1 MVDSNSTSFGS
12 VLASGI
18 QDVAAMAA
26 LFGTDICD
34 TSAGLAL
41 TRGYLFPAACSM
53 SMFGVLGLA
62 KHIIKSFL
70 PLRIAKNLG
79 IEVEK
84 LDTYGID
91 KAIHGVASKLSSHS
105 KTRLNAQNV
114 RICIRVP
121 DYNRSIWMGAFVSC
135 FLLSCFNFIPYVPHY
150 RTFYSNF
157 EDPLNSS
164 DPHIYFPLL
173 LTCSS
178 FVASFVCWFEAAIML
193 SGSPS
198 LYTLA
203 ALDMDVFVPYYFG
216 SLLARRIGY
225 AIGLLSAVGIVIG
238 YIGSYLVV
246 QKMTP
251 TDTYYWLG
259 LQLAL
264 CFLRLV
270 IWSWSAEKDDLNVI
284 YLRYKID
291 RSDEGVIRQIER
303 LLHTRKEAED
313 ATSKLKTGGYF
324 IRSEIVDAYY
334 QAKYHFHDVFIP
346 GFNDVNIQAFLRP
359 LEKTKRATYYIMWN
373 DKLHRI
379 EKVLAMFENI
389 ALIMEVAVTEV
400 GSLLQPIKHRVV
412 RYAQVAFKNSY
423 YHEESDLE
431 AIAEEQIDANT
442 LAKLKSK
449 VDVINPWIKLV
460 TSRRQV
466 DLELEKD
473 EQPFQTIEL
482 KSF

>member
-1 MVDSNSTSFGS
+1 MTDSNSTSFGS
-12 VLASGI
+12 VFASGI
-18 QDVAAMAA
+18 QDVAAVAA
-26 LFGTDICD
+26 VLGTDICD
-34 TSAGLAL
+34 TNAGLAL

-225 AIGLLSAVGIVIG
+225 GIGLLSAVGIVIG

-251 TDTYYWLG
+251 LDTYYWLG

-270 IWSWSAEKDDLNVI
+270 IWSWSAEEDDLNVI

-303 LLHTRKEAED
+303 LLHTRKEAEH
-313 ATSKLKTGGYF
+313 AISKLKTGGYF
-324 IRSEIVDAYY
+324 IRSEIVDAYC
-334 QAKYHFHDVFIP
+334 QAKYFIHDHCFHN
-346 GFNDVNIQAFLRP
+346 FNDLRIQRSFISSVIIWRP
-359 LEKTKRATYYIMWN
+359 RYFIQWNNSVHKPQKILVIYGDIGSLTELHTKRVSYVTIKEISCRTYCFTETEFKPLTEKQVG
-373 DKLHRI
+373 DKMI
-379 EKVLAMFENI
+379 GI
-389 ALIMEVAVTEV
+389 
-400 GSLLQPIKHRVV
+400 
-412 RYAQVAFKNSY
+412 
-423 YHEESDLE
+423 
-431 AIAEEQIDANT
+431 
-442 LAKLKSK
+442 LKS
-449 VDVINPWIKLV
+449 DMDAITPWISLFISCEQSSSNVEGDEQKYEKI
-460 TSRRQV
+460 
-466 DLELEKD
+466 ELEPRPAK
-473 EQPFQTIEL
+473 F
-482 KSF
+482 S